1 MARRGRLKKTLQRAG
16 EAVRRT
22 AQRAAKGA
30 GKVIK
35 KGLGVGALTATAA
48 IAPLVA
54 LFPLMKTIY
63 RRRTGKSL
71 PKNPVEAVKAFYN
84 EVVKRSPGFA
94 YDIDPVTIT
103 AIVTAVLSF
112 LRELVKRSK
121 EKKARGE
128 QLSEE
133 EALAD
138 QNARSI
144 QDAESAAEAPGDL
157 AELAEYIPLMRSIY
171 KQRTGKELPA
181 DPFEAARAFYAEVVL
196 PSQRFD
202 FDATMAF
209 DSSDVGG
216 AAMGYDEEAYDA
228 DRVDI
233 KTIIAG
239 IVAFFR
245 AVRDKVR
252 EKEAAGQT
260 VSQTEK
266 TIADKV
272 DKTESQIRGEVKEQ
286 VVQDVKTGIGDAVFR
301 FAPLVLAG
309 GLLLYLARKNK

>member
-1 MARRGRLKKTLQRAG
+1 MAQRKRKGRLKQALQRAG
-16 EAVRRT
+16 KAVQKT
-22 AQRAAKGA
+22 AR
-30 GKVIK
+30 KVK
-35 KGLGVGALTATAA
+35 KGLGAGAIAATAA

-54 LFPLMKTIY
+54 LFPVMKAIY
-63 RRRTGKSL
+63 RKRTGKSL
-71 PKNPVEAVKAFYN
+71 PKNPVQAVKAFYN
-84 EVVKRSPGFA
+84 EVVKKSPGFS
-94 YDIDPVTIT
+94 YDLDPVTIT

-112 LRELVKRSK
+112 LRELSKRAK

-128 QLSEE
+128 QLTPE

-144 QDAESAAEAPGDL
+144 QDAESAADSPESL
-157 AELAEYIPLMRSIY
+157 VEIAEYIPLMRSIY

-181 DPFEAARAFYAEVVL
+181 DPFEGARAFYAEVVL

-202 FDATMAF
+202 FDATLAF
-209 DSSDVGG
+209 DAGEE
-216 AAMGYDEEAYDA
+216 AYDYEEEAYDA

-233 KTIIAG
+233 KTVIAG

-245 AVRDKVR
+245 AVRDRVR
-252 EKEAAGQT
+252 EKEAAGES
-260 VSQTEK
+260 VSQAEK

-272 DKTESQIRGEVKEQ
+272 DKTESEIRGEVKGQ
-286 VVQDVKTGIGDAVFR
+286 IVQDVKSGIGDAVFR

-309 GLLLYLARKNK
+309 GLLLYLARKQQ